1 MAKLVM
7 SKLTFCHKLSIA
19 SPSYHVKQMKKEVA
33 NFPHVKLLSAS
44 NEKLYFMHAKKLQ
57 IFNLRMEKKCSA
69 GNFVT
74 SAKVS
79 WENHFKIFQTII

>member
-1 MAKLVM
+1 M
-7 SKLTFCHKLSIA
+7 
-19 SPSYHVKQMKKEVA
+19 A

-57 IFNLRMEKKCSA
+57 IFNLQIEKKCSA
-69 GNFVT
+69 GNSVN

-79 WENHFKIFQTII
+79 WENHLKIFQTVV